1 MTMNRRWALTLTAL
15 TFHVSIVGAAIQN
28 SDFWFH
34 EDGDTVFIDGARGA
48 PLHIDYIGAPLA
60 KPLKVRVTPDN
71 PQLKVSP
78 QTCTFTKKD
87 DDCRLIVQL
96 KKQGQK
102 VYGVN
107 HFTITGQGASHAVPN
122 AQTDSDAS
130 TVGFGVGVQEKDMPN
145 PIQAWVIADGNRV
158 GSLSRA
164 VIIND
169 TKEARD
175 YQQSNGK
182 TAIFRL
188 PNQGACYL
196 DEDVMSPSLPRKPPE
211 SGVIETNFVLSYYR
225 GGVDKPDL
233 SVVPGDYIADITDP
247 NVPIYNS
254 PSVGIRTDIT
264 TCSANGFSE
273 CVSSKWA
280 SWTVG
285 LANLGASDMKNGI
298 RAGQV
303 EVLQDN
309 SWQSEAGIYYETT
322 WSYGSL
328 ALLLIQGSTD
338 GSGFDVSAPSI
349 LEIQSAPPCSYYL
362 KTNPPVAYNVYT
374 TVIGPGTLKLPED
387 SQCTRFT
394 NEWSRCTASGSKYAW
409 YEMTAIPDEG
419 KTFKGWTGGDGQ
431 CDQAG
436 LTCRFRLLSDV
447 EFKATIE

>member
-1 MTMNRRWALTLTAL
+1 M
-15 TFHVSIVGAAIQN
+15 
-28 SDFWFH
+28 
-34 EDGDTVFIDGARGA
+34 
-48 PLHIDYIGAPLA
+48 
-60 KPLKVRVTPDN
+60 DN
-71 PQLKVSP
+71 
-78 QTCTFTKKD
+78 
-87 DDCRLIVQL
+87 DCRLTVHL
-96 KKQGQK
+96 SKAKEK
-102 VYGVN
+102 VYGIHQFEV
-107 HFTITGQGASHAVPN
+107 TEVELKSGPTKTPAAT
-122 AQTDSDAS
+122 TDSAN
-130 TVGFGVGVQEKDMPN
+130 VGFGVGVQEKDMPK
-145 PIQAWVIADGNRV
+145 PIQAWVIAAGNRV

-164 VIIND
+164 VIFND

-175 YQQSNGK
+175 YQQGNGK
-182 TAIFRL
+182 TATFRL

-211 SGVIETNFVLSYYR
+211 SGVIETNFVLTYYW

-233 SVVPGDYIADITDP
+233 TVVPGDYIADITDP
-247 NVPIYNS
+247 IVPIYNS
-254 PSVGIRTDIT
+254 PSVGLGTDIT

-322 WSYGSL
+322 WSNGSL

-338 GSGFDVSAPSI
+338 GSGFDASVSAPSI

-374 TVIGPGTLKLPED
+374 TVIGSGTLKLPEG

-409 YEMTAIPDEG
+409 YEMTAIPNEG
-419 KTFKGWTGGDGQ
+419 KTFKGWTGGKGQ

-436 LTCRFRLLSDV
+436 LTCRFQLSSDA
-447 EFKATIE
+447 EFRATFE